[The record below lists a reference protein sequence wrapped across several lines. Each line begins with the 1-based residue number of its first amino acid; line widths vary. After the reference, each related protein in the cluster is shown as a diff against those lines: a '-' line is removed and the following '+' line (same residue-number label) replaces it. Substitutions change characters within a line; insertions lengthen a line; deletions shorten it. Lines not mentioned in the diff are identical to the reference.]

1 MVVGWWLSPPLM
13 VCLEIFGD
21 FKGDLNTRKRGY
33 MRCKEWVGPGST
45 LRLGKL
51 GVALGGIGVDW
62 LEAAR

>member
-1 MVVGWWLSPPLM
+1 MVVGRWLSPPLV

-21 FKGDLNTRKRGY
+21 FEGDLNTRKRGY